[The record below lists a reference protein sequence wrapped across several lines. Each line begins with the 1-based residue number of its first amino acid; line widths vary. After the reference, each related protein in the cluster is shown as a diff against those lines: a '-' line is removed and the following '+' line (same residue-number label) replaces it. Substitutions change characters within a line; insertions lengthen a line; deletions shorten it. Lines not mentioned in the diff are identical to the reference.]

1 MKRKSFKILI
11 TLFFFLIGHKVFA
24 LTRSEAKHLLART
37 RFFYSEKD
45 LRFFMKQDKLK
56 AARFAIGAYKGNQL
70 KKETPHFLVQLRRKK
85 KKMIKALRK
94 EDWKSFNRE
103 FLFFYNNYLQESK
116 KNMMVLPL
124 PESEMSKREARR
136 MMRKIQNF
144 FFPRLQKWWIRRMI
158 SSEEP
163 FREVLTLFWHNHF
176 TTSFKA
182 VKDLNLLFQQ
192 NELWREKALG
202 SFGELARSAIYDPA
216 LGLYLDL
223 PKSKKNKP
231 NENLARELF
240 ELFTLGIGNY
250 SEKDIKE
257 ASRALT
263 GFRYNRLKDI
273 YIFNE
278 KLHDGSNKVI
288 FGKQGNFDPEDLIDI
303 ILKKSETSRFIV
315 KKIWKEFV
323 HPNITKKEL
332 DYFSNIFKNNNYDI
346 RKLFLSIFTSD
357 SFYEMKNRG
366 ALVKSPIHFILS
378 YYSFLN
384 EKGIRPKSFNIN
396 VIMRMSK
403 KMGME
408 LFNPPN
414 VRGWTG
420 YTSWINTNTLLQRK
434 ALVRRFWKYRILRNS
449 NIPFRKERF
458 VKKVANIYLPLPPI
472 IDLGKGAKSKKV
484 FNLLSGPIFQLR

>member
-1 MKRKSFKILI
+1 
-11 TLFFFLIGHKVFA
+11 
-24 LTRSEAKHLLART
+24 
-37 RFFYSEKD
+37 
-45 LRFFMKQDKLK
+45 MKQDKLK
-56 AARFAIGAYKGNQL
+56 AARFAIGAYKGNQV
-70 KKETPHFLVQLRRKK
+70 KKVIPHFLVELRKK
-85 KKMIKALRK
+85 KQKMIRALRK

-103 FLFFYNNYLQESK
+103 FLFFYNNYLEGSK
-116 KNMMVLPL
+116 KNMMVTPL
-124 PESEMSKREARR
+124 SEDEMSKREARR

-182 VKDLNLLFQQ
+182 VKDLNLLYQQ

-202 SFGELARSAIYDPA
+202 SFGDLTRAAIYDPA

-273 YIFNE
+273 YFFKEN
-278 KLHDGSNKVI
+278 LHDGSEKII
-288 FGKQGNFDPEDLIDI
+288 FGKKGRFDPEDLIDI
-303 ILKKSETSRFIV
+303 ILNKDETSRFIV

-323 HPNITKKEL
+323 HPNISKKEL
-332 DYFSNIFKNNNYDI
+332 DHFSSIFKKNNYDI
-346 RKLFLSIFTSD
+346 RKLFLSIFSSE

-366 ALVKSPIHFILS
+366 ALVKSPLHFILS
-378 YYSFLN
+378 YHSFLREN
-384 EKGIRPKSFNIN
+384 KIKPEVFNLN

-414 VRGWTG
+414 VRGWPG
-420 YTSWINTNTLLQRK
+420 YTSWINSNTLLQRK
-434 ALVRRFWKYRILRNS
+434 ALIRRFWKHRLVKKS

-472 IDLGKGAKSKKV
+472 IDLKKGKRGKRV
-484 FNLLSGPIFQLR
+484 PVLLSGPIFQLR